1 MQKLQQQTPTNDQ
14 TQAPSVTPSANHTS
28 ASGDLNKIPP
38 SGGQAS
44 STDSLG
50 PSGPPFT
57 SEPDFAASQTTT
69 PPQTTTEEVVE
80 DQVAST
86 QGTEQDFELPEAEET
101 SEALID
107 QNIFFLLG
115 VEDSS
120 PEEQDHFLDELQQTV
135 WDEFLRQDLSSKV
148 TAEQKAEVDQIMSK
162 ASLEEVERQ
171 NEAIEYL
178 DGIIPDFENL
188 MMGKAL
194 KLKKDLVKERV
205 ASLRESLAQD
215 PEKLAQ
221 LQQAEALMDQE
232 KWLSAGQLLNQ
243 LSKTSS
249 FIGNDYPG

>member
-1 MQKLQQQTPTNDQ
+1 MYTAL
-14 TQAPSVTPSANHTS
+14 
-28 ASGDLNKIPP
+28 L
-38 SGGQAS
+38 
-44 STDSLG
+44 
-50 PSGPPFT
+50 
-57 SEPDFAASQTTT
+57 
-69 PPQTTTEEVVE
+69 E